1 MDVGQLG
8 VEALQHAGLQLGETL
23 GLGVHLLHG
32 DLGGFAQADA
42 KRRRQGARTEAAL
55 LAAAHDQRHQTHA
68 RLAAHVERADAL
80 GAVDLVAGDA
90 HQVDVHRLDVE
101 RDLAG
106 GLGRVGVEEGL
117 LLAADLADLGERLDD
132 ADLVV
137 HRHDRHDHGL
147 VGDGGTQRVEIDQ
160 TVLLHRQVR
169 HLEALLLEMAAG
181 VEHALMLGH
190 RGDDVVPAV
199 LVELGDATDGEVV
212 RLGGAR
218 GEDHFLLVGTD
229 QLGDLAARLLDALL
243 GFPAVG
249 MAARMRI
256 AELVGEV
263 RHHRFQHAR
272 VERRGGLVIE
282 VDRLVIA
289 PDLGK
294 DAHAN
299 PLKFLGCPGLANIRL

>member
-1 MDVGQLG
+1 M
-8 VEALQHAGLQLGETL
+8 AISAGLA
-23 GLGVHLLHG
+23 H
-32 DLGGFAQADA
+32 ADA
-42 KRRRQGARTEAAL
+42 ERRRQGARAEAAL
-55 LAAAHDQRHQTHA
+55 LATAHDQRLQPHA

-80 GAVDLVAGDA
+80 RAVDLVAGDA
-90 HQVDVHRLDVE
+90 HQVDLHRLDVE

-137 HRHDRHDHGL
+137 HRHDRDHHGL
-147 VGDGGTQRVEIDQ
+147 VGDGRAQGVEIDQ
-160 TVLLHRQVR
+160 AVLLHWQVG

-181 VEHALMLGH
+181 VEHALVLGH
-190 RGDDVVPAV
+190 GGDDVVLAV
-199 LVELGDATDGEVV
+199 LVELGDAADREVV

-218 GEDHFLLVGTD
+218 GEDHFLLVGAD

-272 VERRGGLVIE
+272 VHRRGGLIVE
-282 VDRLVIA
+282 VDRLVVT

-294 DAHAN
+294 NVHAN
-299 PLKFLGCPGLANIRL
+299 PLNFLGCLGLANIRLCHSDI